1 MADTLEELR
10 ALEREVEREWWW
22 LHGALNAVAQVQA
35 ERAAGVLMS
44 FREMQEEARD
54 IDRRRVQIAIR
65 IAQLQGADEHARQEK

>member
-1 MADTLEELR
+1 
-10 ALEREVEREWWW
+10 
-22 LHGALNAVAQVQA
+22 
-35 ERAAGVLMS
+35 MS